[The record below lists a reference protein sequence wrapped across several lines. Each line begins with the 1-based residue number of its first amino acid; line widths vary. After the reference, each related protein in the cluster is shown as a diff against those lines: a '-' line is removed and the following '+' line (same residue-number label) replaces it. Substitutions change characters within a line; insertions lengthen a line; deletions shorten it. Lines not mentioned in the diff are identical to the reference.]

1 MRVEVTLEQDGKLLD
16 RFEFEHRRGDDL
28 ISGFAA
34 ATTRFRRN
42 HPEVSLADAGVSIRL
57 ARAGNGDQTAQATSP
72 VSADPA

>member
-42 HPEVSLADAGVSIRL
+42 HPDFSLADAGVTIRL
-57 ARAGNGDQTAQATSP
+57 AKAAEAAQAT
-72 VSADPA
+72 ADPV

>member
-42 HPEVSLADAGVSIRL
+42 HPELSLSDAGVSIRL
-57 ARAGNGDQTAQATSP
+57 AKATQSGSVGAP
-72 VSADPA
+72 ADPA